1 MNCAGHLTETP
12 IADISDA
19 EWRRMLRVHL
29 GGTWHTCR
37 EVAPRMAARGRGAIV
52 NTSSELAL
60 CGAELHAHYCAAKG
74 AIVGLTKSLAL
85 ELAGRGVRVNA
96 VAPGATDTALLTDTW
111 RTPEYLG
118 SLPLRR
124 LSTPAE
130 IAAIGRVPGL
140 GRRRLRHGHRA
151 LAELG
156 RGDMRV
162 ALVTGAATGIGA
174 ATADLLERR
183 GLARGPQPPARPVR
197 PRLLGAGRRRR
208 RRRRRRAWSSGCAPT
223 SARSRCSSATPRTW
237 SWAGSTRSVPTRSG
251 SVIDTNLTGSFN
263 CIRACAPAMTGAG
276 FGRIVT
282 IASGWGVTGWPR
294 ASAYSASKAGLI
306 SMTRAVARE
315 LGPHGVTANAIA
327 PGVVDTP
334 QLDVDAGDAGVTPG
348 ADPRPLRRP
357 GAARPGR
364 PARAR
369 SRPSSPTCAARTPG
383 TITGQVVRVAGGAL

>member
-1 MNCAGHLTETP
+1 LSRPVALVTGAGGGIGGACADALEAAGMEVARTDLPLDVADADAVAGLVGCTEQELGPIDVLVNCAGHLTETP

-130 IAAIGRVPGL
+130 IAATV
-140 GRRRLRHGHRA
+140 A
-151 LAELG
+151 FLAS
-156 RGDMRV
+156 D
-162 ALVTGAATGIGA
+162 AASYVTGVVLSPNSGA
-174 ATADLLERR
+174 
-183 GLARGPQPPARPVR
+183 
-197 PRLLGAGRRRR
+197 
-208 RRRRRRAWSSGCAPT
+208 
-223 SARSRCSSATPRTW
+223 
-237 SWAGSTRSVPTRSG
+237 
-251 SVIDTNLTGSFN
+251 VI
-263 CIRACAPAMTGAG
+263 
-276 FGRIVT
+276 
-282 IASGWGVTGWPR
+282 
-294 ASAYSASKAGLI
+294 
-306 SMTRAVARE
+306 
-315 LGPHGVTANAIA
+315 
-327 PGVVDTP
+327 
-334 QLDVDAGDAGVTPG
+334 
-348 ADPRPLRRP
+348 
-357 GAARPGR
+357 
-364 PARAR
+364 
-369 SRPSSPTCAARTPG
+369 
-383 TITGQVVRVAGGAL
+383 

>member
-1 MNCAGHLTETP
+1 MSRPVALVTGAGGGIGGACADALEAAGMEVARTDLPLDVTDADAVAGLVARTEQELGPIDVLVNCAGHLTETP

-130 IAAIGRVPGL
+130 IAAT
-140 GRRRLRHGHRA
+140 
-151 LAELG
+151 
-156 RGDMRV
+156 V
-162 ALVTGAATGIGA
+162 AFLTSDAASYVTGIVLSPNSGA
-174 ATADLLERR
+174 
-183 GLARGPQPPARPVR
+183 
-197 PRLLGAGRRRR
+197 
-208 RRRRRRAWSSGCAPT
+208 
-223 SARSRCSSATPRTW
+223 
-237 SWAGSTRSVPTRSG
+237 
-251 SVIDTNLTGSFN
+251 VI
-263 CIRACAPAMTGAG
+263 
-276 FGRIVT
+276 
-282 IASGWGVTGWPR
+282 
-294 ASAYSASKAGLI
+294 
-306 SMTRAVARE
+306 
-315 LGPHGVTANAIA
+315 
-327 PGVVDTP
+327 
-334 QLDVDAGDAGVTPG
+334 
-348 ADPRPLRRP
+348 
-357 GAARPGR
+357 
-364 PARAR
+364 
-369 SRPSSPTCAARTPG
+369 
-383 TITGQVVRVAGGAL
+383 

>member
-1 MNCAGHLTETP
+1 LSRPVALVTGAAGGIGGACADALEAAGMEVARTDLPLDVADADAVAGLVGCTEQELGPIDVLVNCAGHLTETP

-130 IAAIGRVPGL
+130 IAATV
-140 GRRRLRHGHRA
+140 A
-151 LAELG
+151 FLAS
-156 RGDMRV
+156 D
-162 ALVTGAATGIGA
+162 AASYVTGIVLSPNSGA
-174 ATADLLERR
+174 
-183 GLARGPQPPARPVR
+183 
-197 PRLLGAGRRRR
+197 
-208 RRRRRRAWSSGCAPT
+208 
-223 SARSRCSSATPRTW
+223 
-237 SWAGSTRSVPTRSG
+237 
-251 SVIDTNLTGSFN
+251 VI
-263 CIRACAPAMTGAG
+263 
-276 FGRIVT
+276 
-282 IASGWGVTGWPR
+282 
-294 ASAYSASKAGLI
+294 
-306 SMTRAVARE
+306 
-315 LGPHGVTANAIA
+315 
-327 PGVVDTP
+327 
-334 QLDVDAGDAGVTPG
+334 
-348 ADPRPLRRP
+348 
-357 GAARPGR
+357 
-364 PARAR
+364 
-369 SRPSSPTCAARTPG
+369 
-383 TITGQVVRVAGGAL
+383 